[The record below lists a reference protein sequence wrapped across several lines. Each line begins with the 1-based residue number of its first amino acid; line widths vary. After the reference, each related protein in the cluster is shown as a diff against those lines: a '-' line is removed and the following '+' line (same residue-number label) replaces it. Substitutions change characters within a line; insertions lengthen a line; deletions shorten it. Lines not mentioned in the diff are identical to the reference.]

1 MCLNLFFFLILS
13 SDISIPAMHMQ
24 FAHDSLL
31 VRSSLKIRS
40 NSQKILQNHIEQD
53 QILKDSGVTEL

>member
-1 MCLNLFFFLILS
+1 
-13 SDISIPAMHMQ
+13 MHMQ